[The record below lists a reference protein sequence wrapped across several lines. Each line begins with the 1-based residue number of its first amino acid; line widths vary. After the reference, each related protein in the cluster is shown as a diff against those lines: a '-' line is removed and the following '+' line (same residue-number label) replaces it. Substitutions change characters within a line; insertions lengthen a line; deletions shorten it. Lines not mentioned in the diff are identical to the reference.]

1 MIITRQLITQ
11 AYYLAGIIWID
22 GEIPTGQ
29 QIDTGLNMLNGII
42 SETAMDAILILYFTQ
57 QNFTAIVG
65 QETYVIPNLIELS
78 TLTFSQQDVR
88 YQMSRQSI
96 NQYNGISRV
105 NNLNS
110 LPTHYYVQRQ
120 LNASKIFVY
129 PFPNLPYEFQ
139 ITGKFM
145 NSQVTL
151 DEVIDNV
158 YDGFYCKW
166 LQYRLAYELCQL
178 YEKEMNTN
186 TKTELDNLE
195 RRLNKTVGTDL
206 SINKFNFIDRI
217 PYKDPYLQANFPS
230 AWYP

>member
-11 AYYLAGIIWID
+11 SYYLAGIIWID

-29 QIDTGLNMLNGII
+29 QINTGLNMLNGII
-42 SETAMDAILILYFTQ
+42 SESALDAILILYFTHDT
-57 QNFTAIVG
+57 FTGQVG
-65 QETYVIPNLIELS
+65 VETYNVPGLIELS
-78 TLTFSQQDVR
+78 ALTFSQDEVR
-88 YQMSRQSI
+88 YQLSRKSI
-96 NQYNGISRV
+96 NEYNAISRV

-110 LPTHYYVQRQ
+110 LPQSYYVERAM
-120 LNASKIFVY
+120 NSSNIYVY

-139 ITGKFM
+139 VTGKFM

-166 LQYRLAYELCQL
+166 LTYRLAYELCQL
-178 YEKEMNTN
+178 YEKEMSPN
-186 TKTELDNLE
+186 TKTQLDNLE
-195 RRLNKTVGTDL
+195 RRLNKAVGTDL
-206 SINKFNFIDRI
+206 TINKYNFIDRM
-217 PYKDPYLQANFPS
+217 PYKDPYMQANFPT